1 MRLSMVLKFARQGIP
16 YPYPYP
22 YTKPI
27 TNPISGKPIPNSTI
41 DDINSILENYFPSLY
56 DTTKIKSK
64 SKNKN

>member
-1 MRLSMVLKFARQGIP
+1 MRLSMVLKFARQGI
-16 YPYPYP
+16 PYPYP